1 MAKVVMTCG
10 RICCGKST
18 YARRLS
24 AELGAAV
31 LSVDEIMLTVFGQY
45 AGDKHDEYVEKLKRY
60 LLNKSAELIGSGINV
75 ILDWGFWTMDERR
88 AAREF
93 YAVRNIRCEL
103 HYIDISEELWRERLR
118 KRNSLVKAGEANDYF
133 VDENLARKFASIFE
147 APDSEEIDIK
157 TDGRNTV

>member
-18 YARRLS
+18 YARQLS

-31 LSVDEIMLTVFGQY
+31 LSVDEIMLAVFGQF
-45 AGDKHDEYVEKLKRY
+45 AGDKLDEYVEKLKRY
-60 LLNKSAELIGSGINV
+60 LLNKSAELIGLGINV
-75 ILDWGFWTMDERR
+75 ILDWGFWTMEERR

-93 YAVRNIRCEL
+93 YAARNIRCEL

-133 VDENLARKFASIFE
+133 VDENLAQKFASIFE
-147 APDSEEIDIK
+147 APDSGEIDIT